1 MPSRLRS
8 RSPFDLLPP
17 EELER
22 VAAHLKEIDAPSAYV
37 FFREGETGEW
47 AFLLTKGRVR
57 IQHFR
62 PDGAVRTVC
71 MVGAGDTF
79 CCLPV
84 LDGGSYPATAV
95 AAVDSKAYRLPG
107 ALFRDL
113 IGRYPAFA
121 SRVLKM
127 FCGLLREAGCEGCAQ
142 AGDAASRLAGK
153 ILSMEA
159 RFGSRIPLTR
169 KELAE
174 LAGTSVETAIRLAK
188 EFERSG
194 WVELGRGS
202 LRVVDRAAMRAR
214 ADGESPAVTIRL
226 APTLRKRSPRSA

>member
-8 RSPFDLLPP
+8 RSPFDLLPA

-22 VAAHLKEIDAPSAYV
+22 VAVHLKEIDAPTNHV
-37 FFREGETGEW
+37 FFREGESGEW

-95 AAVDSKAYRLPG
+95 AAVSSKAYRLPG
-107 ALFRDL
+107 SLFRDL
-113 IGRYPAFA
+113 IARYPAFA

-142 AGDAASRLAGK
+142 AGDASSRLAGK

-159 RFGSRIPLTR
+159 RFGARIPLTR

-174 LAGTSVETAIRLAK
+174 LAGTSVETAIRLTK

-194 WVELGRGS
+194 WVELGRGF
-202 LRVVDRAAMRAR
+202 LLVIDRPALGAR
-214 ADGESPAVTIRL
+214 SEGERPAVAIRL
-226 APTLRKRSPRSA
+226 APTPRKRSSRST